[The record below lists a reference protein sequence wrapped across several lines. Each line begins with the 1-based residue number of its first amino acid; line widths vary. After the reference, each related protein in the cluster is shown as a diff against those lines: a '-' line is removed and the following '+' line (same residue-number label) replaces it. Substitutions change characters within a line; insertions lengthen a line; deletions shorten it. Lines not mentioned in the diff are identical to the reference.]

1 MKNFSEINRALVAKK
16 KIFLF
21 MALCLISVLA
31 AQAEPIVRV
40 VGGAEDKAFASG
52 SVHKLVLTSTSID
65 VVNNEGAVLLS
76 VPVSQTLR
84 VEFTDGTPTAVEAT
98 ILKDDEAV
106 KIIEHGQ
113 VYILRSGKKYT
124 IMGVEVEHKY

>member
-1 MKNFSEINRALVAKK
+1 MK

-52 SVHKLVLTSTSID
+52 SVHKLVLTSTSVDIVSKD
-65 VVNNEGAVLLS
+65 GYLLLS

-84 VEFTDGTPTAVEAT
+84 VEFTDGTPTTVEAT
-98 ILKDDEAV
+98 IIKDDEAV

-124 IMGVEVEHKY
+124 IMGVEVESKE

>member
-1 MKNFSEINRALVAKK
+1 
-16 KIFLF
+16 
-21 MALCLISVLA
+21 
-31 AQAEPIVRV
+31 
-40 VGGAEDKAFASG
+40 
-52 SVHKLVLTSTSID
+52 VHKLVLTSSSVD

-98 ILKDDEAV
+98 IIKDDEAV

-124 IMGVEVEHKY
+124 IMGVEVESKE